1 VHALTIWIPVSC
13 KAVKRDKDFSM
24 HKH

>member
-1 VHALTIWIPVSC
+1 VHSLTIWIPVSC
-13 KAVKRDKDFSM
+13 RAVKRDKDYSM

>member
-1 VHALTIWIPVSC
+1 VHALTIWIPVSWR
-13 KAVKRDKDFSM
+13 AVKRDKDYSM

>member
-1 VHALTIWIPVSC
+1 VHALTIWIPVNC
-13 KAVKRDKDFSM
+13 RAVKRDKHYSM

>member
-13 KAVKRDKDFSM
+13 RAVKRDKDYSM